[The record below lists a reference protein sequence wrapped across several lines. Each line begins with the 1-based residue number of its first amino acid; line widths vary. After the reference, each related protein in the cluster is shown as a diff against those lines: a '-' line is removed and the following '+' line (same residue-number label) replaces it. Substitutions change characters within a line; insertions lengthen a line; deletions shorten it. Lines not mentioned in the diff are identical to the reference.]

1 MPEKI
6 LEVIEDVADEEE
18 GNYKVRV
25 VSHSNI
31 NKVVVEG
38 WDKAQ
43 MLLDILLNGGYQA
56 RVYKNE
62 KYYVIEYDWL
72 NEDWTDRRLLWTEE
86 VFQYE

>member
-6 LEVIEDVADEEE
+6 LEVIEDVVDKEEAS
-18 GNYKVRV
+18 YKVRV
-25 VSHSNI
+25 VSLNNV

-43 MLLDILLNGGYQA
+43 TLLDILLNSDYQA

-72 NEDWTDRRLLWTEE
+72 NEEWSSRKLLWTEE